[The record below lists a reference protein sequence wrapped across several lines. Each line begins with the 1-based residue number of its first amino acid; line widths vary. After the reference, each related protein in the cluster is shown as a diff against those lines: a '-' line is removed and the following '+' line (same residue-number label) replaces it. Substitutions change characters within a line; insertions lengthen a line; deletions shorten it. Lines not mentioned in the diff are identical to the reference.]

1 MATIAP
7 IFNDPLYTGVN
18 ESISTKKRSELGK
31 DAFLNLLITQLKNQD
46 PLNPMKDQEF
56 IAQLATFSNLE
67 QLTNLNKSM
76 GGLLEHQEFQMKQ
89 QKLAMAVSMI
99 GKEVVSTDGKR
110 GIVNSVVMDGEDISL
125 KVGKDSIL
133 LSKIREISK

>member
-7 IFNDPLYTGVN
+7 IFNDPLYTGAN
-18 ESISTKKRSELGK
+18 AISSVKKENELGK

-99 GKEVVSTDGKR
+99 GKEVASTDGKR

-125 KVGKDSIL
+125 KVGEDSIL

>member
-1 MATIAP
+1 
-7 IFNDPLYTGVN
+7 
-18 ESISTKKRSELGK
+18 
-31 DAFLNLLITQLKNQD
+31 
-46 PLNPMKDQEF
+46 MKDQEF

-99 GKEVVSTDGKR
+99 GKEVASTDGKR
-110 GIVNSVVMDGEDISL
+110 GIVSSVVMDGEDISL

-133 LSKIREISK
+133 LSKIREIRG